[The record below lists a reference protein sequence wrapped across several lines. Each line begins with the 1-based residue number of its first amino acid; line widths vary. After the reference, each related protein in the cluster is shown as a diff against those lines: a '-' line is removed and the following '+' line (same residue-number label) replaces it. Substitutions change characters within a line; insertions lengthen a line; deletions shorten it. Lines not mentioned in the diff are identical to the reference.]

1 MNVPASGI
9 SHGEAK
15 PVPSNSLHEVDATY
29 KKVTRRLIPFLFIC
43 WMVNYIDRINVGFAK
58 IPLATDIGLSEA
70 AYGLGVGL
78 FIFGY
83 VIFEIPSNLLL
94 TRIGARK
101 TLARIMLLWGAIS
114 CLTFLVRTP
123 TEFYVARFVLG
134 VAEAGFYPGLIL
146 YLTFWFPSSRRARV
160 MSRFLLAMAV
170 AGVIGGPLAGLIL
183 THTSGLLGFR
193 NWQWLFFIEG
203 LPAIVLGI
211 VALFYLDDSPK
222 DAKWL
227 TASEK
232 ELIQTNLHL
241 GESSKPGHDHG
252 ISDFLSVFRDPR
264 LYLAVVGYTVI
275 PVLGTVLNYWTPT
288 IIHNI
293 ANPDIGTVATLSAIP
308 FGLGALGML
317 VIARHSD
324 RKLERR
330 WHYFFTV
337 SCGAVALLC
346 LPHVA
351 GNLGLALLCLS
362 LVGVA
367 YYGGSTIFWTIPP
380 AYFPSR
386 SASVG
391 IAATSSLGQIGAVL
405 APILLGWAKT
415 HTHSMAAG
423 FIFIAALTVLGGLA
437 IVLGIPRS
445 ALREHKLKTGN

>member
-1 MNVPASGI
+1 MNVPVSGI
-9 SHGEAK
+9 SRGEAK
-15 PVPSNSLHEVDATY
+15 PVSSSLHEVNATY
-29 KKVTRRLIPFLFIC
+29 KKVTQRLIPFLFIC

-58 IPLATDIGLSEA
+58 IPLATDIGLNEV

-94 TRIGARK
+94 MKIGARK
-101 TLARIMLLWGAIS
+101 TMARIMILWGAIS
-114 CLTFLVRTP
+114 CLTFLVQTP
-123 TEFYVARFVLG
+123 MEFYIARFLLG

-146 YLTFWFPSSRRARV
+146 YLTFWYPASRRARV
-160 MSRFLLAMAV
+160 TSRFLLAMAV
-170 AGVIGGPLAGLIL
+170 AGVIGGPMAGLIL
-183 THTSGLLGFR
+183 SNTSGVLGFR

-211 VALFYLDDSPK
+211 MAFFYLDDGPK
-222 DAKWL
+222 HAKWL
-227 TASEK
+227 SPAEK
-232 ELIQTNLHL
+232 EIIIGNLHS
-241 GESSKPGHDHG
+241 GESGNGDHG
-252 ISDFLSVFRDPR
+252 HGITDVISIFKDPR

-288 IIHNI
+288 IIHSIAHFNI
-293 ANPDIGTVATLSAIP
+293 ETVAMLSAIP

-351 GNLGLALLCLS
+351 GNLFLALLCLS

-380 AYFPSR
+380 AYFSTR
-386 SASVG
+386 AASVG

-405 APILLGWAKT
+405 APVLLGWAKT
-415 HTHSMAAG
+415 HTHSMSAG
-423 FIFIAALTVLGGLA
+423 FNFIAGLTVLGGLA

-445 ALREHKLKTGN
+445 ALLEHKLKGAD